1 MNRRDF
7 IGGLGSA
14 GAWPLA
20 VRAQQEERVRR
31 IGTLQTLGSENDQVQ
46 QAYLKFNLDA
56 LANFGWIEG
65 RNLRNDV
72 RFGAGEAERIRAL
85 AAELV
90 SLNPEAIITGG
101 VPATRAVQQ
110 QTQSIPIVFVSVGDP
125 VASGIVKN
133 IAHPEG
139 NITGITNLFPS
150 IAGKWVELLK
160 EMAPRIQRIGLLYN
174 AQFSF
179 SGYFHSI
186 DEAAHALMIPVI
198 KIPYR
203 DAIDIVQSI
212 DAFAAEPDGGLIIV
226 PPSPAVAYREIVL
239 HLAARHRLPT
249 ICPDR
254 GYVAEGGLMSYGSS
268 NVDLARR
275 VAYYVDRILR
285 GAKVSEL
292 PVEFP
297 GRFELIIN
305 LRTAQAI
312 GLTIPESF
320 LLRADEVIE

>member
-1 MNRRDF
+1 MRRREF
-7 IGGLGSA
+7 IAGIGSA
-14 GAWPLA
+14 VVWPLA
-20 VRAQQEERVRR
+20 VRAQQVEQVRR
-31 IGTLQTLGSENDQVQ
+31 IGTLQTLGSQNDQVQ

-179 SGYFHSI
+179 SGYFHAI
-186 DEAAHALMIPVI
+186 DEAARALTIPAN
-198 KIPYR
+198 IPYR

-226 PPSPAVAYREIVL
+226 PPSPAAAYREIVL

-268 NVDLARR
+268 NIDLARR

-297 GRFELIIN
+297 ARFELVIN
-305 LRTAQAI
+305 LKTAKAI